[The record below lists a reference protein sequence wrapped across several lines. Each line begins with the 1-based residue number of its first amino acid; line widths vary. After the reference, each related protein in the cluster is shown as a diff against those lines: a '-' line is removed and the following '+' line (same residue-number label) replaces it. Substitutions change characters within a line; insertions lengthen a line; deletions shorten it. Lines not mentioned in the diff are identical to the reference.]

1 MSTIK
6 VDTYLT
12 RGGAS
17 EIAIDKLKGVTAAG
31 SMLVVAEGGTNTTNL
46 QQGLAKAWTNVNMPS
61 ASINDSYNVGS
72 ITDNSAGNFTVTF
85 SSSMANANYSNAGS
99 TIAGYIGGHASLAT
113 GSFILRNGD
122 SNWSAVDQDTAC
134 VTTSG
139 DLA

>member
-1 MSTIK
+1 MSTLN
-6 VDTYLT
+6 VDALVGNTSANAIT
-12 RGGAS
+12 VRG
-17 EIAIDKLKGVTAAG
+17 EG
-31 SMLVVAEGGTNTTNL
+31 SATTSL

-99 TIAGYIGGHASLAT
+99 TIAGYIGGHSSLAT